1 MGKRIQKL
9 MICLFSICLFTA
21 CDEEN
26 EAFKDCLIENS
37 EIEDTSTTR
46 SVSNVIRA
54 IKGNTEPF
62 VGTRQT
68 YKVELDRALSINT
81 RVRIVPSSDAILVAY
96 GSTYLREHTITM
108 PVNASDFLFEVLIRK
123 PANNVDISIASEY
136 GGEFFVGR
144 SDRITCKTP
153 EIKIDAPTSVLPNA
167 QFEISTDH
175 IVVPNLTKG
184 YEWSHT
190 SFRKADEFLS
200 GSKIKVILQAPT
212 KIGDYSL
219 GVKTY
224 GKYNNGN
231 VFSIGEVNIPIKVAW
246 TPFDFIASSICTF
259 PFRANDAVDLYTYQT
274 GGNQPYN
281 HYEWKIPGGCMITY
295 TDSNH
300 SKAKLKVPKSG
311 TYGVEVR
318 GVIDI
323 GGQTHYSDWKSITF
337 DVRFAP
343 FTIEYK
349 LSKTKFLKM
358 DNYANISSGI
368 FGELYPQ
375 YFMVNDFPH
384 PQFLIGVDPQ
394 DPTIEYY
401 YVVEGREEF
410 LENLFHWDPVS
421 CCSFINNYPGVA
433 APIESVSIYYE

>member
-1 MGKRIQKL
+1 MEKRIQKL
-9 MICLFSICLFTA
+9 MICLFSICLFSA

-46 SVSNVIRA
+46 SVNNVIRA

-108 PVNASDFLFEVLIRK
+108 PVNTSDFLFEVLIRK
-123 PANNVDISIASEY
+123 PADYVDISVASEY

-153 EIKIDAPTSVLPNA
+153 EIKIDAPTSVLPNT

-190 SFRKADEFLS
+190 SFRKADEYLS
-200 GSKIKVILQAPT
+200 GSKIKVILQSPT
-212 KIGDYSL
+212 KTGDYSL

-224 GKYNNGN
+224 GKYNHNGN
-231 VFSIGEVNIPIKVAW
+231 VFSIGEVNIPIKV
-246 TPFDFIASSICTF
+246 
-259 PFRANDAVDLYTYQT
+259 L
-274 GGNQPYN
+274 GLPYN
-281 HYEWKIPGGCMITY
+281 IEFFKPRIPFPLQKTEVIEIQVDEKGKQYYDRYEWKIPGGCVATF
-295 TDSNH
+295 TDLSKR
-300 SKAKLKVPKSG
+300 SKARVKISQTGSYRL
-311 TYGVEVR
+311 EAR
-318 GVIDI
+318 GVIII
-323 GGQTHYSDWKSITF
+323 GGKTYYSNWKAIDF
-337 DVRFAP
+337 DVHLP
-343 FTIEYK
+343 PCTIEYK
-349 LSKTKFLKM
+349 VSKVKYLKF
-358 DNYANISSGI
+358 DEEVNVESGVLG
-368 FGELYPQ
+368 GEFPG
-375 YFMVNDFPH
+375 YFTPTDVPH
-384 PQFLIGVDPQ
+384 KQFLIGTDPQ
-394 DPTIEYY
+394 NHNIHYYYLISGLESDLIVSDPT
-401 YVVEGREEF
+401 GA
-410 LENLFHWDPVS
+410 
-421 CCSFINNYPGVA
+421 CSLINYYPGAGIPVET
-433 APIESVSIYYE
+433 ISVHYE